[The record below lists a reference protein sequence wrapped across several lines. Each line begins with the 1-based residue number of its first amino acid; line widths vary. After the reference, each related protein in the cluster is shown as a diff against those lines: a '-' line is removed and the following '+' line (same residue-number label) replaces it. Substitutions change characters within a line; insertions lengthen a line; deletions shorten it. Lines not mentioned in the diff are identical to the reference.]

1 VAYISEVTRLEY
13 NVEDT
18 DGDAKEK
25 YIVAAKRVWKSTR
38 DKKAL
43 TPERKKMNNTNT
55 RRKKRTAALGTKLV
69 AMLTVPTRSQATED

>member
-1 VAYISEVTRLEY
+1 M
-13 NVEDT
+13 EDT

-43 TPERKKMNNTNT
+43 TAERKKMNNTNT
-55 RRKKRTAALGTKLV
+55 RRKKRTEALGTKLV
-69 AMLTVPTRSQATED
+69 AMLTVPTRSQATDD